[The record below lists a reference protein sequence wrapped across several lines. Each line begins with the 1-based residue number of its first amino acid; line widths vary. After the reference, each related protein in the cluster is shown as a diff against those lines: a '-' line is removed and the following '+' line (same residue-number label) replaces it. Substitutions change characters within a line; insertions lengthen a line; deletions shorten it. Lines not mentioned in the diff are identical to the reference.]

1 MTSMANTS
9 GFFSTLGGN
18 VINPAWS
25 GTQGLGG
32 TAHSVAME
40 VVVGRLARWALGFKG
55 GQSWIQDVLMYS
67 AAEAFYG
74 GLQGNYVA
82 DPKDPN
88 DATLTEAAMD
98 AAKMIPSVFL
108 AQYIVQTGT
117 NNGLHIP
124 RPSIKDALFLA
135 ATKIITRPLT
145 CLTTMAGVKTINDAI
160 SQHDVIQ
167 VQQKNASRLQS
178 TS

>member
-1 MTSMANTS
+1 MTSAT
-9 GFFSTLGGN
+9 GFFSQLGGN
-18 VINPAWS
+18 VVNPAWS
-25 GTQGLGG
+25 GTEALGG

-55 GQSWIQDVLMYS
+55 GQTWLQDVLMYS
-67 AAEAFYG
+67 TAEAFYG
-74 GLQGNYVA
+74 GLQGNYFD
-82 DPKDPN
+82 DPTDPN
-88 DATLTEAAMD
+88 DASITDAAMD

-117 NNGLHIP
+117 SNGLHIP
-124 RPSIKDALFLA
+124 KPSIRDALTLA

-145 CLTTMAGVKTINDAI
+145 TLTTMMGVKSLNDAI
-160 SQHDVIQ
+160 SAHDVIQ

-178 TS
+178 SP

>member
-1 MTSMANTS
+1 MASAT
-9 GFFSTLGGN
+9 GFFSQLGGN

-25 GTQGLGG
+25 GTQGIGG

-40 VVVGRLARWALGFKG
+40 VVIGRLARWALGFKG

-67 AAEAFYG
+67 TAEAFYG
-74 GLQGNYVA
+74 GLQGNFVN

-88 DATLTEAAMD
+88 SASLTDAAMD

-124 RPSIKDALFLA
+124 RPSIKDALTLA

-145 CLTTMAGVKTINDAI
+145 GLTTMMGVKALNDAI
-160 SQHDVIQ
+160 SEHDVLQ
-167 VQQKNASRLQS
+167 SRQKAASRLQS
-178 TS
+178 T